1 MWSQLT
7 SSHLGLQNNGGD
19 SLGGQPLF
27 IKGSC
32 VERVPDLKFLGV
44 YVEEHWISS
53 VHATAEISNIGL
65 RLYFLR
71 ILRNNDI
78 DQKLLLTVATESTF

>member
-7 SSHLGLQNNGGD
+7 SSHLALQNNRVD
-19 SLGGQPLF
+19 TLGEQPLF

-32 VERVPDLKFLGV
+32 VERVLDLKFLGV
-44 YVEEHWISS
+44 YIEEHLISV
-53 VHATAEISNIGL
+53 VHATAEISKIGL

-71 ILRNNDI
+71 ILRNNHI
-78 DQKLLLTVATESTF
+78 DQKLLLTVATESTS